1 VRVRVWVDDD
11 PGNELR
17 TLRGWLLDEPTVR
30 QFGELGT
37 ERAADPGAMGTAEV
51 LSLAIGSSL
60 SVAQLLFSVAA
71 WRSTR
76 PRRYVVRVQRG
87 GRTVEVGT
95 DDEAELRALAEE
107 LERDIDQ
114 RPEAG

>member
-1 VRVRVWVDDD
+1 VWVDDD
-11 PGNELR
+11 PGDELR
-17 TLRGWLLDEPTVR
+17 ALRGWLLEEPAVR
-30 QFGELGT
+30 QFGSLAA

-71 WRSTR
+71 WRTTR
-76 PRRYVVRVQRG
+76 PKRYVVRVQRG

-95 DDEAELRALAEE
+95 DDQAELRALAED
-107 LERDIDQ
+107 LERDIDD